1 MYVSE
6 NRFGFMP
13 ESSTIEAIRIL
24 KRLIERSKEKKR
36 DQHMILID
44 LKRTYKR
51 MPREVSDMF

>member
-6 NRFGFMP
+6 NHFGFMP

-36 DQHMILID
+36 DQHMIFID

-51 MPREVSDMF
+51 MPREVI